1 MSRIHTDFDTSPNEQ
16 EEGPLLNKTAHSG
29 DLRSHVIDIPA
40 MHVKTNIR
48 QQEQSE

>member
-16 EEGPLLNKTAHSG
+16 EEDRPLLNKTHSG
-29 DLRSHVIDIPA
+29 DLRSHVIDIPE